1 MQLLRQKQNKT
12 KNLGVTLKPPS
23 FTTLHQTHQQEL
35 STLLHNISRIQ
46 ALLVPSITTSM
57 VKDTILFCLDHFN
70 NYLRVSMF
78 LLLTQIFYQNIYQIY
93 KVHFMV

>member
-23 FTTLHQTHQQEL
+23 FTTLHQIHEPEL
-35 STLLHNISRIQ
+35 SPLLHNIARIQ
-46 ALLVPSITTSM
+46 ELLVPSITTSM
-57 VKDTILFCLDHFN
+57 VKDTILFCLDDFN
-70 NYLRVSMF
+70 NYLRVSVF
-78 LLLTQIFYQNIYQIY
+78 LLLTKIFYQNIYQIF